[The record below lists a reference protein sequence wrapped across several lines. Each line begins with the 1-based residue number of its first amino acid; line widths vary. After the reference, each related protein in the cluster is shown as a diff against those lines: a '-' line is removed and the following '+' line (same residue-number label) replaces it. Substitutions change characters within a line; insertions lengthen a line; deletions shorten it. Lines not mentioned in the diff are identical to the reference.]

1 MKYALMVTMGI
12 LMTLA
17 MGCQS
22 SEVEEPQWVEPGT
35 SVAALGSLIVRAEG
49 GGSDSCEPGEDCT
62 ELIRDMCWLTAL
74 TRDGGTVALVQ
85 IEGPGRVVQST
96 DDCAADYYWP
106 GRMMPVR
113 VLAVVGGERL
123 PYHTEV
129 FMAEG
134 KIRDRANVGTVF
146 LAGLRASPEWFM
158 LSNIPVDVYGGVVA
172 NAGSQSVALSSTFEG
187 LVADY
192 QRVKTEGDS
201 ACSARFSPMDD
212 KTFHQYVHTPWG
224 CEIIPPGSNTG
235 EVEPRDPTHGEGY
248 GTVDDR
254 DGAANP

>member
-123 PYHTEV
+123 PYHTEG

-134 KIRDRANVGTVF
+134 KIRNRANVGTVF

-158 LSNIPVDVYGGVVA
+158 LSDAPVEVYGGSVA
-172 NAGSQSVALSSTFEG
+172 NTGSHSVQLPSTFDG

-192 QRVKTEGDS
+192 QRVKTEGDG
-201 ACSARFSPMDD
+201 ACTLYTPMDD
-212 KTFHQYVHTPWG
+212 KAFHQYVHTPWA

-248 GTVDDR
+248 DGVDDPE
-254 DGAANP
+254 GTANP